1 MMFQLVLD
9 GGTGALPTTSG
20 GGTFFVPLV
29 IFGGLILL
37 TLVLLG
43 LMGWRRR
50 PEMIGMTPE
59 RVREQW
65 QGIVK
70 TSDQG
75 VMGAKISIMEADK
88 LLDHV
93 MKSMMIPGD
102 TMGERLK
109 TGQYKYPDLRNVWPA
124 HKLRNQLVHDAAFEI
139 TTGAA
144 KRALRDF
151 EAALKALKVL

>member
-1 MMFQLVLD
+1 MFQLVLD
-9 GGTGALPTTSG
+9 GGASALPTTG
-20 GGTFFVPLV
+20 VGGTLTVPLV
-29 IFGGLILL
+29 VLGVVILFAFL
-37 TLVLLG
+37 LLVV
-43 LMGWRRR
+43 MRWRST
-50 PEMIGMTPE
+50 PEMIGLTPE

-75 VMGAKISIMEADK
+75 IMGAKISIMEADK

-93 MKSMMIPGD
+93 MKSMMIPGE

-109 TGQYKYPDLRNVWPA
+109 AGQYKYPDLRNVWPA

-151 EAALKALKVL
+151 EAALRTLKVL

>member
-9 GGTGALPTTSG
+9 GGANALPAPG
-20 GGTFFVPLV
+20 GSAAFAAPLV
-29 IFGGLILL
+29 ILGVVVLFALL
-37 TLVLLG
+37 LLG
-43 LMGWRRR
+43 LLRWRSR

-93 MKSMMIPGD
+93 MKSMMIPGE

-109 TGQYKYPDLRNVWPA
+109 AGQYKYPDLRNVWPA

-144 KRALRDF
+144 KRALKDF
-151 EAALKALKVL
+151 EAALKTLKVL